1 MRVVATSYSCLK
13 VQDWEPTAT
22 FTIVAGE
29 NGCGKSSLL
38 LDLATRAKRRK
49 QDFIAISGT
58 PHHRFGKLR
67 LGNSLLAQG
76 AGQRSGAENV
86 LKSAMRHAL
95 EQDELQLRMLS
106 RTLRHCGFWP
116 VVGIEVVMSTELA
129 PEHLRR
135 ISADV
140 RSQGWSSDGLLHLLV
155 SILNHYTPGEVL
167 WIDFDSHHYGH
178 SVESNYAA
186 ILVWEKEL
194 KSLGVI
200 RGVRVHLKGD
210 GREHPLAQASSGEL
224 SLITSLAF
232 LAVSAKER
240 KFVFIDEPEN
250 SLHPRWQRDYIELLY
265 GAIGYSGAQ
274 VVVATHS
281 PLIVMA
287 ANELDANVDAM
298 VLSDTFS
305 DRIDVDGGGLEKIM
319 AEVFHTFT
327 PRNNY
332 LSRALVGIMD
342 NVEDGA
348 ISADEAKAR
357 VRAIEESGVDSV
369 QEKVLE
375 AVDRMIDKIE
385 VSR

>member
-1 MRVVATSYSCLK
+1 MRVVATSYNSLRSH
-13 VQDWEPTAT
+13 DWEPTAT

-49 QDFIAISGT
+49 QDLIAISGT
-58 PHHRFGKLR
+58 PHHRFGKLG
-67 LGNSLLAQG
+67 LGDSLLAPG
-76 AGQRSGAENV
+76 ARQRSGAEGV
-86 LKSAMRHAL
+86 LKSAMRRAL
-95 EQDELQLRMLS
+95 EEDELQLRMLS

-116 VVGIEVVMSTELA
+116 VVGIEIVMPTALA

-135 ISADV
+135 IAADV
-140 RSQGWSSDGLLHLLV
+140 RDQGWNSDGLLQLLV
-155 SILNHYTPGEVL
+155 SILNRYSPGEVL

-186 ILVWEKEL
+186 ILVWEQEL
-194 KSLGVI
+194 KRLGVI
-200 RGVRVHLKGD
+200 RGVRVHLRGN
-210 GREHPLAQASSGEL
+210 GREHRLVHASSGEI

-240 KFVFIDEPEN
+240 RFVLIDEPEN
-250 SLHPRWQRDYIELLY
+250 SLHPRWQKDYIDLLY

-287 ANELDANVDAM
+287 ANELDANVDAL

-305 DRIDVDGGGLEKIM
+305 DRINVDGGGLEKIM

-332 LSRALVGIMD
+332 LSRALVEIM
-342 NVEDGA
+342 NKVEDGV
-348 ISADEAKAR
+348 ISPVEAKAR
-357 VRAIEESGVDSV
+357 VRAFEESGVDV
-369 QEKVLE
+369 IQQKVLE
-375 AVDRMIDKIE
+375 AVDKMIDKIE
-385 VSR
+385 V